1 VQYIEPSPPL
11 FVNVVGEFSPWSPP
25 GEDPGM
31 DRLRGLIGVTAHH
44 KVRPIL
50 QLGDGAAELISLIHR
65 DHRDAVVFG
74 RKKTPEEMLA
84 EPPGKKPKDFKQLFE
99 VRACE
104 VSELLPGFAQHL
116 TLDAYQ
122 SLSGFGMA
130 RGYNARPNRFGIKR
144 RNGAPL
150 AYGDRTKSNA
160 SMLTAVWVDL
170 DCHSIGVDPHTAIA
184 KAREL
189 VGRGELPMW
198 SIELFSGRG
207 AWLIWLLG
215 QEGTQRTA
223 VRTKSGQLSAGMP
236 IPLKGPGGH
245 AERDRMRVWEACIKT
260 LTTRLAAL
268 NVGVDSSAA
277 EPTRIARVAGSLNS
291 KSGEEVYYAV
301 YRRGSDR
308 LPACYSLQE
317 LTALLQVE
325 VPEQRKRKPRAAVSP
340 ERSAAAKHAQLIG
353 NRKRWEKLIRLA
365 ELRRGVR
372 EGERGGNF
380 MSIAAQL
387 GRLVFDREGNK
398 KTRPELLAELRAFNA
413 NHCRPPFD
421 DTEVVSWHRH
431 QCNRARRGGDP
442 IMNVIRDATIA
453 EDLLITREE
462 AQLIGWRY
470 AGQIDEPKPTT
481 PRVRA
486 AHRREL
492 LRAWVIDHRGG
503 EVPTAREAGE
513 WLERTTGDRPSLSM
527 LKVDL
532 RELFGGARQDDR
544 QVPNDPR

>member
-1 VQYIEPSPPL
+1 MPLERLEVPVAEYIESTPPL
-11 FVNVVGEFSPWSPP
+11 FFNVVGECSPWSPP

-65 DHRDAVVFG
+65 DHRDAVVFC
-74 RKKTPEEMLA
+74 RKTPDAFE
-84 EPPGKKPKDFKQLFE
+84 QLFE

-104 VSELLPGFAQHL
+104 VSELLPGFAQFL
-116 TLDAYQ
+116 TTDAYQ

-130 RGYNARPNRFGIKR
+130 RGYNARPNRLGIKQ

-150 AYGDRTKSNA
+150 AKGNRNKSNA
-160 SMLTAVWVDL
+160 SRLTAVWVDL
-170 DCHSIGVDPHTAIA
+170 DCHGIGVDPHTAIA

-215 QEGTQRTA
+215 QEGTQRTP
-223 VRTKSGQLSAGMP
+223 VRTKSGQLSAG
-236 IPLKGPGGH
+236 IPVEV
-245 AERDRMRVWEACIKT
+245 ERDRVRVWEAIIKAIT
-260 LTTRLAAL
+260 ARLAAL
-268 NVGVDSSAA
+268 NVGTDASVADLS
-277 EPTRIARVAGSLNS
+277 RVARVAGSLNT

-308 LPACYSLQE
+308 LPACYSLRE

-325 VPEQRKRKPRAAVSP
+325 VPEQRKRKPRAEVSP

-353 NRKRWEKLIRLA
+353 NRKRWAKLIRLA
-365 ELRRGVR
+365 ELRGGVR

-544 QVPNDPR
+544 QVPDDPR